1 MQVLSQQHDFKVAL
15 LLLVGVL
22 LFRRKTM
29 LLSISEFDNY
39 TGNFED
45 SVQTVDLKTTFLS
58 SAQELV
64 GEYLRFDPEERWDDN
79 NVPDIVRLTIL
90 RIATLMLMEGG
101 ENIGVSSKSFADNS
115 RTFISYTNY
124 MKYLSPL
131 QTYRDAK
138 F

>member
-1 MQVLSQQHDFKVAL
+1 
-15 LLLVGVL
+15 
-22 LFRRKTM
+22 M
-29 LLSISEFDNY
+29 LISVSEFDCY

-45 SVQTVDLKTTFLS
+45 TPETVNLKTTFLK

-64 GEYLRFDPEERWDDN
+64 SEYLRFDVEKEWTLEQLPEL
-79 NVPDIVRLTIL
+79 VKLTIL

-101 ENIGVSSKSFADNS
+101 ENIGVSGKSFADNS

-124 MKYLSPL
+124 QKYLSPL
-131 QTYRDAK
+131 QTYRRVV

>member
-1 MQVLSQQHDFKVAL
+1 
-15 LLLVGVL
+15 
-22 LFRRKTM
+22 M
-29 LLSISEFDNY
+29 LITIPQFDSY

-45 SVQTVDLKTTFLS
+45 SADSQSLKTTFLQ

-64 GEYLRFDPEERWDDN
+64 GEYLRFDPENTENWTDGS
-79 NVPDIVRLTIL
+79 VPEVVKLTIL

-101 ENIGVSSKSFADNS
+101 ENIGVTGKSFSDNS

-124 MKYLSPL
+124 LKYLNPL
-131 QTYRDAK
+131 QTYRKVA